1 MEFPRQEYWSGVPFP
16 TPGDLPDP
24 GIKLTSFAPPALA
37 GGFFTTEPPGKQANF
52 HHPQGSDILDMTWN
66 MNVSGSSQ
74 VALVVKNLLA
84 DAGDMGNKVSILEL
98 GRSPG
103 GGNDSPLQCS
113 CLENSM
119 DRGVWRATV
128 HGVTKS
134 QTQMKWLSTHTYTH
148 THSWM
153 SPFVPLPVP
162 TISSPGLSSTKWVK
176 EIWVRLWIFYFPDSF
191 PRTSCS
197 LVPVGSAFDLL
208 WAWLLGSSCVM
219 WHCPQHTGLLTSL
232 LLQLPCLSTAGL
244 SESPVSFSFWKH
256 SSEVQPFS
264 V

>member
-1 MEFPRQEYWSGVPFP
+1 
-16 TPGDLPDP
+16 
-24 GIKLTSFAPPALA
+24 
-37 GGFFTTEPPGKQANF
+37 
-52 HHPQGSDILDMTWN
+52 MTWN

-84 DAGDMGNKVSILEL
+84 DAGDTGNKVSILEL
-98 GRSPG
+98 GRYPG
-103 GGNDSPLQCS
+103 GGNDSPLQYLAGEFHGQRS
-113 CLENSM
+113 LAGYSPWGHKESDTNE
-119 DRGVWRATV
+119 ATS
-128 HGVTKS
+128 H
-134 QTQMKWLSTHTYTH
+134 TH

-153 SPFVPLPVP
+153 SPFAPLPVP
-162 TISSPGLSSTKWVK
+162 TVSSPGLSSTKWVK
-176 EIWVRLWIFYFPDSF
+176 EIWVRLWTFYFPDSF

-197 LVPVGSAFDLL
+197 LVPTGSAFDLL

-219 WHCPQHTGLLTSL
+219 WPCPQHTGLLTSL
-232 LLQLPCLSTAGL
+232 LLQLPCLSPAGL